1 MTAIAL
7 SGWRLPL
14 LRFFR
19 SLLAFLVS
27 LLLLASAAVEAGKRV
42 QAGEG
47 DLDRQFTQ
55 AHPSPEAA

>member
-14 LRFFR
+14 QRFFR
-19 SLLAFLVS
+19 ALLAFLVS
-27 LLLLASAAVEAGKRV
+27 LFLLASASIEAGKRMQV
-42 QAGEG
+42 EEH

-55 AHPSPEAA
+55 AGQLREAA

>member
-27 LLLLASAAVEAGKRV
+27 LLLLASAAIEAGRRV
-42 QAGEG
+42 QAG
-47 DLDRQFTQ
+47 DHDPDRQFTQ
-55 AHPSPEAA
+55 AYPSREAA

>member
-27 LLLLASAAVEAGKRV
+27 LFLLASAAIEAGKRV
-42 QAGEG
+42 QVREQ

-55 AHPSPEAA
+55 APLSREAA

>member
-19 SLLAFLVS
+19 SLLALLVS
-27 LLLLASAAVEAGKRV
+27 LLLLASAAIEAGKRV
-42 QAGEG
+42 QAEDN
-47 DLDRQFTQ
+47 DLDRQVTQ
-55 AHPSPEAA
+55 AGQPREAA

>member
-1 MTAIAL
+1 MAAIAL

-19 SLLAFLVS
+19 SLLALLVS
-27 LLLLASAAVEAGKRV
+27 LLLLASAAIEAGKRV
-42 QAGEG
+42 QAEDS

-55 AHPSPEAA
+55 AGQPREAA

>member
-1 MTAIAL
+1 MAAIAL

-27 LLLLASAAVEAGKRV
+27 LLLLASAAIEAGRRV
-42 QAGEG
+42 QAREQH
-47 DLDRQFTQ
+47 LDEQFTG
-55 AHPSPEAA
+55 APTSGEAA